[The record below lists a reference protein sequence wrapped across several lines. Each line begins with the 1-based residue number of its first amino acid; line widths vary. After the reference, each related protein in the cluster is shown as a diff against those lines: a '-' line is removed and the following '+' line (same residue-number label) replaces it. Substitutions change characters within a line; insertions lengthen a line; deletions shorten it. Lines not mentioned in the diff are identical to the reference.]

1 MNKRLS
7 TTALVTMV
15 SAALLAGG
23 CANMDQYTNSQT
35 GAVIGAVG
43 GAVLGAAVSSKKDRT
58 KGAIIGAVG
67 GGLAGYAVG
76 TYMDNQAK
84 DFEKQLAPQ
93 IKSGAI
99 ELQRNAD
106 KSLTVVMTSATA
118 FDSNSAALK
127 SGFLPTLDTISGIV
141 RKYGKTTLDI
151 EGHTDA
157 SGNDRI
163 NQPLS
168 EQRAAS
174 VEQYLLSRGVQQERM
189 QAIGYG
195 SSRPRADNKT
205 EAGKQLN
212 RRVEIHIVPVVQ

>member
-1 MNKRLS
+1 MNKRVS
-7 TTALVTMV
+7 TASLITVL
-15 SAALLAGG
+15 SAALLAAG
-23 CANMDQYTNSQT
+23 CANSQYSSSQ
-35 GAVIGAVG
+35 IGTAIGVAG

-93 IKSGAI
+93 IKAGAI

-106 KSLTVVMTSATA
+106 KSLTVVMTSSTA
-118 FDSNSAALK
+118 FDSGSSALK
-127 SGFLPTLDTISGIV
+127 GGFLPTLDTISAIV
-141 RKYGKTTLDI
+141 KKYGKTTLDI

-168 EQRAAS
+168 EQRAAA
-174 VEQYLLSRGVQQERM
+174 VEQYLQAHGVQQERM

-195 SSRPRADNKT
+195 SSRPRADNNT